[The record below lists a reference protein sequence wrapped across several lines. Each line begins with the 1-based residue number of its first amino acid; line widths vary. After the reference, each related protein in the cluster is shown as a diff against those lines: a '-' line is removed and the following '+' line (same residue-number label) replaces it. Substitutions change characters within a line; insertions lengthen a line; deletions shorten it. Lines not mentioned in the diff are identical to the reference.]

1 MTLNARWGLISYQSL
16 LNGVMSLI
24 ECLHDNKLLNM
35 SEKILQKARFQ
46 KINRKRNLYINSSFV
61 GRSFQKIKRPHL
73 CNSWRT
79 SLFMRI
85 SLQEKKLCPQ
95 TWDISQFVQIYFLPN
110 YNLPMMAT
118 FFFTPCLSSV
128 YSLLKNIN
136 TRKISWASRKYE
148 PDSWINLLLLYNLGS
163 LEIEM

>member
-85 SLQEKKLCPQ
+85 LLQEKKLCPQ
-95 TWDISQFVQIYFLPN
+95 KWGFLSLYKCTYSQPTIYPWWPLSPSLPVSHQSTHCSRIS
-110 YNLPMMAT
+110 
-118 FFFTPCLSSV
+118 TPETSV
-128 YSLLKNIN
+128 WLQANIN
-136 TRKISWASRKYE
+136 LI
-148 PDSWINLLLLYNLGS
+148 
-163 LEIEM
+163 LELICYCCIT